1 MTDIMT
7 MNKEELRAH
16 VNASKLGYVVDM
28 RKSIETLREELSKFK
43 PKLKIEKAKAD
54 VPLFLKNPKTGF
66 FWPYTDLLA
75 ARGDLIACDENG
87 DEG

>member
-1 MTDIMT
+1 MTDIMS

-16 VNASKLGYVVDM
+16 VRDSGLGYVVDM
-28 RKSIETLREELSKFK
+28 RKSIETLREELSRFK
-43 PKLKIEKAKAD
+43 PKVKTEKARVD

-87 DEG
+87 DEN